1 MEHAWQMELFTLWMY
16 FMVPQSPSALS
27 KHWSRLLH
35 CIFYWFLDVGLALSS
50 FWLIGWTLFIGLWHI
65 GNQQFDNSSLIW
77 QFCCLCV
84 LYSTDE
90 LNLLLSDDDKLQA
103 MLSSRIDEVND
114 VQQKVVL
121 FLEKFARESS
131 LLICNLEMEG
141 GQVND

>member
-1 MEHAWQMELFTLWMY
+1 
-16 FMVPQSPSALS
+16 
-27 KHWSRLLH
+27 
-35 CIFYWFLDVGLALSS
+35 
-50 FWLIGWTLFIGLWHI
+50 
-65 GNQQFDNSSLIW
+65 
-77 QFCCLCV
+77 
-84 LYSTDE
+84 
-90 LNLLLSDDDKLQA
+90 